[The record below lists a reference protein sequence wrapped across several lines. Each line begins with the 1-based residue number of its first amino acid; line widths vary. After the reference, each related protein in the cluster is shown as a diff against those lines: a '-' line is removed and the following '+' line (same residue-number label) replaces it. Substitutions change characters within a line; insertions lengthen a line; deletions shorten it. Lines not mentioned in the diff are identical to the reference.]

1 MSLLDWNLSP
11 KENARIQTVLLDD
24 ERVVLVTRPRPQ
36 MDIVEAV
43 GRVFSGVMLLVM
55 LAYALC
61 QMQQIWWLVPIDSI
75 ATENMPRK
83 DFLDELYGAFQNTFL
98 PK

>member
-11 KENARIQTVLLDD
+11 KDNARVQAVLRDD

-43 GRVFSGVMLLVM
+43 GRVFSGVMLFVM

-61 QMQQIWWLVPIDSI
+61 QMQQVWWLV
-75 ATENMPRK
+75 
-83 DFLDELYGAFQNTFL
+83 LAFVSPL
-98 PK
+98 IL